1 MRQSLPWNRMRRSW
15 RRCALGMCLLVLSG
29 CAAREIRVVCQ
40 VAPPPAP
47 LMEPPPAET
56 FRSRLD
62 AILQSSFT
70 ASPTTP
76 TGKP

>member
-1 MRQSLPWNRMRRSW
+1 MPQSLPSNRMRRSW

-47 LMEPPPAET
+47 LMEAPPAES
-56 FRSRLD
+56 FRSKLEK
-62 AILQSSFT
+62 ILQSSFT
-70 ASPTTP
+70 DSPTKP
-76 TGKP
+76 TK